1 MTTKLSYV
9 ISWFNILYNQLRLS
23 ISSVEFYEDVYR
35 SYKGYGI
42 KYVFTI
48 SFISSII
55 YCIFIFNYL
64 LTLKDYFV
72 ENRSSNSTKTIEYIL
87 KQLPA
92 IYYDGSKILVEQDE
106 PTFLLDENGNKIAV
120 IDAKN
125 QLPYGERIKIPI
137 IFGSNKIT
145 VATIEV
151 TDKKK
156 NTFDI
161 EYSKLFM
168 GRINL
173 TEEVIKEQS
182 AKILSQALRIFV
194 YLIMPIIVVV
204 RFCTILFEKSFIV
217 LLVYLLTTFFG
228 PKSTVQACIR
238 MVMFSSGVTILL
250 QPILIIFMPGYSGVV
265 FFIQMFANLLLF
277 LGMLRIRDSK
287 IL

>member
-9 ISWFNILYNQLRLS
+9 ISWFAVLYNQLRLS

-55 YCIFIFNYL
+55 YCIFVFNYL

-72 ENRSSNSTKTIEYIL
+72 ENRSSSSTKTIEYIL
-87 KQLPA
+87 KQLPS

-106 PTFLLDENGNKIAV
+106 PIYLLDEDGNKMAV

-125 QLPYGERIKIPI
+125 QLSYGDRIKIPV
-137 IFGSNKIT
+137 IFGSDKIT
-145 VATIEV
+145 ISTIEV

-156 NTFDI
+156 NTFNL

-173 TEEVIKEQS
+173 TEEAIKEQF
-182 AKILSQALRIFV
+182 AKILSQALRIFI
-194 YLIMPIIVVV
+194 YLIVPIIVVV

-228 PKSTVQACIR
+228 PKSSVQACIR
-238 MVMFSSGVTILL
+238 MVMFSSGLTILL
-250 QPILIIFMPGYSGVV
+250 QPILIIFIPGYSGVV

>member
-9 ISWFNILYNQLRLS
+9 ILWFGILYNQLRLS
-23 ISSVEFYEDVYR
+23 VSSIEFYKDVYR

-42 KYVFTI
+42 KYIFTI

-64 LTLKDYFV
+64 LTLKNYFV

-87 KQLPA
+87 KQLPF
-92 IYYDGSKILVEQDE
+92 IYYDGSKIIVEQDE
-106 PTFLLDENGNKIAV
+106 PIFLLDEGGNKIAV
-120 IDAKN
+120 IDTKN
-125 QLPYGERIKIPI
+125 QLPYGEKAKIPV
-137 IFGSNKIT
+137 IFGSNRIT

-156 NTFDI
+156 NTFDL
-161 EYSKLFM
+161 EYYKLFV

-173 TEEVIKEQS
+173 TPEVIKEQC
-182 AKILSQALRIFV
+182 AKILLQALRIFI
-194 YLIMPIIVVV
+194 YLIMPVIVIV

-217 LLVYLLTTFFG
+217 LLVYLLTYFLG
-228 PKSTVQACIR
+228 PKSTVQVCTR
-238 MVMFSSGVTILL
+238 MVMFSSGVAILL
-250 QPILIIFMPGYSGVV
+250 QPIFIIFIPEYSGIV

>member
-9 ISWFNILYNQLRLS
+9 ISWFTILYNQLRLS

-87 KQLPA
+87 KQLPS

-125 QLPYGERIKIPI
+125 QLPYGERIKIPV

-173 TEEVIKEQS
+173 TEEAIKEQF
-182 AKILSQALRIFV
+182 AKILSQALRIFI
-194 YLIMPIIVVV
+194 YLIVPIIVVV

-238 MVMFSSGVTILL
+238 MVMFSSGLTILL
-250 QPILIIFMPGYSGVV
+250 QPILIIFIPGYSGVV

>member
-9 ISWFNILYNQLRLS
+9 ISWFSTLYNQLRLS
-23 ISSVEFYEDVYR
+23 ISSIEFYQDVYR

-42 KYVFTI
+42 QYVFTL

-87 KQLPA
+87 KQLPV
-92 IYYDGSKILVEQDE
+92 IYYDGNKILVEQDE
-106 PTFLLDENGNKIAV
+106 PIFLLDENSNKVAV
-120 IDAKN
+120 IDTKN
-125 QLPYGERIKIPI
+125 QLPYGERIKIPV

-156 NTFDI
+156 NTFDL
-161 EYSKLFM
+161 EYSKLFVE
-168 GRINL
+168 RINL
-173 TEEVIKEQS
+173 TEEVIKEQC
-182 AKILSQALRIFV
+182 AKILSQALRIFI
-194 YLIMPIIVVV
+194 YLIIPVIVVV

-217 LLVYLLTTFFG
+217 LLVYLLTSFLG
-228 PKSTVQACIR
+228 PKSTVQVCTR

-250 QPILIIFMPGYSGVV
+250 QPIFIIFIPEYSSIV

-277 LGMLRIRDSK
+277 LGMLKIRDSK

>member
-250 QPILIIFMPGYSGVV
+250 QPILIIFIPGYSGVV

-277 LGMLRIRDSK
+277 LGMLRIRDKK